1 LRGASGV
8 CYSSHVY
15 VPSAL
20 LRRSGTGSLAGYRFA
35 VRRYATHAE
44 ARPPLH
50 FDNNRPPQNGRPP
63 DGPGNN
69 RRRRSR
75 RGRQR
80 FDGPPAAADIF
91 AQPEFPQ
98 PVGPP
103 VLSAQQL
110 TDMSKT
116 ELNELAKTFDI
127 LNPVKVKKDELVE
140 QIVEI
145 QAQRSGL
152 EVAAGVLDVLPEGY
166 GFLRRTGYLPGA
178 DDIYISQ
185 SQIRRFE
192 LRRGDLV
199 AGQVR
204 KPKDNEKYYGIVK
217 VETVNGFDPEAV
229 RERKTFDELT
239 AVHPTERFNLEVR
252 GQLAGRAVDLF
263 APIGKG
269 QRVLIAAPP
278 KTGKTTLLKQIAN
291 AIATNHKNAY
301 VIAILI
307 DERPEDVTDLSRT
320 LDGEVVASTFDEHPE
335 NHITVAELV
344 LERAK
349 RLVEL
354 GQDVVIV
361 LDSITRLVR
370 AYSGAHPPSG
380 RPLGAGLE
388 TGSLFKPKR
397 YFGAARKTEEA
408 GSLTMIATVFV
419 DTGAKIDDTIYEEF
433 RGAANGE
440 IALARTLAEARMF
453 PAIDVKRS
461 GTRHEEML
469 LSEIELRKV
478 WMLRRATVSLSALAF
493 AENVLDRL
501 AKTKN
506 NDEFLTA
513 ITEKSVAAL
522 V

>member
-1 LRGASGV
+1 VIVTPNAGCAV
-8 CYSSHVY
+8 HVK
-15 VPSAL
+15 A
-20 LRRSGTGSLAGYRFA
+20 RS
-35 VRRYATHAE
+35 
-44 ARPPLH
+44 PLH

-63 DGPGNN
+63 DAAGNNN

-80 FDGPPAAADIF
+80 FDGPVPAADVF

-110 TDMSKT
+110 DEMSKT

-127 LNPVKVKKDELVE
+127 ALPAKVKKDELVA
-140 QIVEI
+140 QIVET

-166 GFLRRTGYLPGA
+166 GFLRRTGYLPGG

-229 RERKTFDELT
+229 RERKSFDEMT
-239 AVHPTERFNLEVR
+239 AVHPGERFNLEIR
-252 GQLAGRAVDLF
+252 GQLAGRAVDMF

-291 AIATNHKNAY
+291 AIATNHKDAY
-301 VIAILI
+301 VIALLI
-307 DERPEDVTDLSRT
+307 DERPEDVTDLTRT
-320 LDGEVVASTFDEHPE
+320 LDGEVVASTFDDHPE

-361 LDSITRLVR
+361 MDSITRLAR

-380 RPLGAGLE
+380 RVLGGGLE
-388 TGSLFKPKR
+388 MASFVRSKR
-397 YFGAARKTEEA
+397 YFGAARKTEEG
-408 GSLTMIATVFV
+408 GSLTIIASVFV
-419 DTGAKIDDTIYEEF
+419 ETGAKIDDAIYEEF

-440 IALARTLAEARMF
+440 IALARTLSDARMY

-461 GTRHEEML
+461 GTRHEELL
-469 LSEIELRKV
+469 LSEAELRKV

-493 AENVLDRL
+493 AELVLDRL
-501 AKTKN
+501 EKTKN
-506 NDEFLTA
+506 NDEFLSA
-513 ITEKSVAAL
+513 LTEKSVAAL

>member
-1 LRGASGV
+1 MR
-8 CYSSHVY
+8 SS
-15 VPSAL
+15 
-20 LRRSGTGSLAGYRFA
+20 
-35 VRRYATHAE
+35 AE
-44 ARPPLH
+44 ARSPLH
-50 FDNNRPPQNGRPP
+50 FDNRPPQNGRPP
-63 DGPGNN
+63 DGGGN

-80 FDGPPAAADIF
+80 FEGGPPAAADIF

-103 VLSAQQL
+103 LLSAQQL
-110 TDMSKT
+110 ADMSKT

-127 LNPVKVKKDELVE
+127 ATPVKIKKDDLIA
-140 QIVEI
+140 QILEI
-145 QAQRSGL
+145 QAHRSGL
-152 EVAAGVLDVLPEGY
+152 EMASGVLDVLPEGY

-217 VETVNGFDPEAV
+217 VETVNGFDPDAV
-229 RERKTFDELT
+229 RDRRSFDALT
-239 AVHPTERFNLEVR
+239 PVHPAERFDLEVR
-252 GQLAGRAVDLF
+252 GQLAGRALNLF

-269 QRVLIAAPP
+269 QRLLIAAPP
-278 KTGKTTLLKQIAN
+278 KSGKTTLLKHIAN
-291 AIATNHKNAY
+291 GIAANHKDAY
-301 VIAILI
+301 IIALLV

-335 NHITVAELV
+335 SHVTVAELV

-354 GQDVVIV
+354 GKDVVIV
-361 LDSITRLVR
+361 LDSITRLAR

-380 RPLGAGLE
+380 RALSSGLE

-397 YFGAARKTEEA
+397 YFGAARKAEEG
-408 GSLTMIATVFV
+408 GSLTIVATAFV
-419 DTGAKIDDTIYEEF
+419 ETGAKIDEVIYEEF

-440 IALARTLAEARMF
+440 IDLSRKLADARIF
-453 PAIDVKRS
+453 PAVDVKRS
-461 GTRHEEML
+461 GTRHEELL

-478 WMLRRATVSLSALAF
+478 WMLRRATASIGALEF
-493 AENVLDRL
+493 AELVVERL
-501 AKTKN
+501 AKTKT
-506 NDEFLTA
+506 NDEFLSA